1 MCSFCSTKSVG
12 SASFRRGAAVLALL
26 ATASAGVLPPTSP
39 LWPPVYDLGLS
50 TITMQCNGSGWSSP
64 ERGAVRPFRRSIHR
78 VRFGGP
84 CCFRT
89 GVWHCELRLVE
100 RQSAMGGIKADG
112 LRGEASAA
120 GNDDQTAQSGV
131 PRLRLPECRQG
142 KCLSAS
148 RLVPSLPYECPL
160 VFAERGRGPRSTGQ
174 ALPWFSAV
182 REKLQDPAFAG
193 WFIKFDGSRALYH
206 VPRCA
211 AENST
216 KCSDFYHDQEQ
227 TPAVPTA
234 AQPDPDGVCVGEC
247 DCGRHPISAS
257 FVPLSPCPYPDS
269 ESDRSHSHRQ

>member
-1 MCSFCSTKSVG
+1 M
-12 SASFRRGAAVLALL
+12 
-26 ATASAGVLPPTSP
+26 
-39 LWPPVYDLGLS
+39 
-50 TITMQCNGSGWSSP
+50 
-64 ERGAVRPFRRSIHR
+64 
-78 VRFGGP
+78 
-84 CCFRT
+84 
-89 GVWHCELRLVE
+89 
-100 RQSAMGGIKADG
+100 
-112 LRGEASAA
+112 
-120 GNDDQTAQSGV
+120 
-131 PRLRLPECRQG
+131 
-142 KCLSAS
+142 
-148 RLVPSLPYECPL
+148 
-160 VFAERGRGPRSTGQ
+160 PRSTGQ

-182 REKLQDPAFAG
+182 REKLQDPAYAG

-269 ESDRSHSHRQ
+269 ESDHSHSHRQ